1 MTIYTHNGDK
11 GRTSL
16 ITGESVEKD
25 DPQIVFYGL
34 LDELSSYIG
43 WLIASFPK
51 EWKEKESEEKRLLR
65 HAQQLLFRLPIGLL
79 KDRDTSEIYPSEED
93 LIALEKYID
102 DTDKEL
108 NGLFK
113 GFILP
118 GGGHPLA
125 AQTHVVRCV
134 CRRIEREVYTLTK
147 QSESIAQLMQKG
159 GSKPYLNRLSD
170 FLYAMAQRIEYVA
183 KRLER

>member
-25 DPQIVFYGL
+25 DPQIAFYGL
-34 LDELSSYIG
+34 LDELSSHIG

-51 EWKEKESEEKRLLR
+51 EWKEALSEEKRLLK

-79 KDRDTSEIYPSEED
+79 KGKDTSEVFPSEED
-93 LIALEKYID
+93 IIALERYID
-102 DTDKEL
+102 ATDKEL
-108 NGLFK
+108 DGLFK

-134 CRRIEREVYTLTK
+134 CRRIEREIYALTK

-159 GSKPYLNRLSD
+159 GSKAYLNRLSD
-170 FLYAMAQRIEYVA
+170 FLYAMAQRIEHVA